1 MDGEFLG
8 NHPCEDC
15 GSNDNLSVYRKL
27 NDDGE
32 EYLDGFC
39 WSCNEYK
46 SPRKLN
52 EWGFEAGSIK
62 YSGGAEVSVDS
73 IQDIL
78 EYDVRGV
85 KERRIKKDVAE
96 LYGMRVGY
104 DQETGEIAE
113 HYYPVTKDGEVT
125 GFFKRTLPKEFSAV
139 GDVKKPQLQGQHLF
153 DKGGLL
159 ENKINRKFIILT
171 EGFLDAL
178 AAYQMMQERNP
189 NYVTPVVSL
198 PNGINAKSVKD
209 NYHFLNSFEKVI
221 VCVDN
226 DEVGRKGAKEICK
239 SLPMGKTKIM
249 SFNEKDASDMLKR
262 GKQEEFYKAFWNS
275 EEYSPAGIVSG
286 EGLWG
291 VVSTDDNT
299 ESVPYPWE
307 GLTKITH
314 GIRAGEMVTLTAGCV
329 DADTEFLTPTGW
341 KRIADYQEGDLV
353 AQYHEGDKISFIEPL
368 KFHKYEADSLWSIR
382 TKYGVDQVLSDEH
395 TVIYL
400 SDKHN
405 ICKKS
410 LKDVKDVQEKS
421 VRGFSGRFL
430 TTFGRYSGG
439 EGLNLSDAEVRL
451 MVAVMADGSFRS
463 NTKHVTVRIKKDR
476 KKIRLVQ
483 LLESAGVS
491 YTRKP
496 VAPYDGFE
504 CFYFYAPKRM
514 KSYDNYWWNANRR
527 QLEIIC
533 DECVHW
539 DGNQTNQF
547 YSSDKDDV
555 DFLQYAFAAIGK
567 RTTVLVDDREDR
579 LTDKPCY
586 RLSVAG
592 NSTVGI
598 KCDAKNKP
606 TFEEYITT
614 DGFKYCF
621 TTETGMWV
629 MRRNFR
635 ICVTGNSGVAKSTF
649 ARKIAH
655 HLLKVTDANI
665 GMMFLEES
673 VKKTGLSLMSM
684 EANKLL
690 HFPDT
695 PRTDGE
701 LRQAFDNTLGTGR
714 VFLYDHFGSADI
726 DTIIENITYFVRAAN
741 CKYIF
746 LDHISIMVSAG
757 GHGDE
762 RKALDEICT
771 KLRTLVQELDIS
783 LFIVSHLKRPSGDT
797 GHEQGLET
805 SLSQLRGSAGIAQL
819 SDMVIGFERNG
830 QHEDPVV
837 RNTTTVRV
845 LKNRFSGETSVA
857 TKVLYNSVTG
867 ELVEVKDIN
876 DDDDISDFLNADME
890 DEEDLR
896 LIA

>member
-39 WSCNEYK
+39 WSCDEYK

-62 YSGGAEVSVDS
+62 YSGGEEVSVDD
-73 IQDIL
+73 IQEILDYDI
-78 EYDVRGV
+78 RGI
-85 KERRIKKDVAE
+85 KERRIKKSVAE
-96 LYGMRVGY
+96 VFGLRVGY
-104 DQETGEIAE
+104 DTESGEIYE
-113 HYYPVTKDGEVT
+113 HYYPVTKDGKVT
-125 GFFKRTLPKEFSAV
+125 GFFKRTLPKSFSAV

-153 DKGGLL
+153 DKGGEF

-171 EGFLDAL
+171 EGFLDMC
-178 AAYQMMQERNP
+178 AAFQMMQDKNP
-189 NYVTPVVSL
+189 NYITPVVSL

-221 VCVDN
+221 VCVDT

-249 SFNEKDASDMLKR
+249 SFNEKDPCDMLKR
-262 GKQEEFYKAFWNS
+262 GKQDEFYKAFWGA

-314 GIRAGEMVTLTAGCV
+314 GIRAGEMVTLTAG
-329 DADTEFLTPTGW
+329 
-341 KRIADYQEGDLV
+341 
-353 AQYHEGDKISFIEPL
+353 
-368 KFHKYEADSLWSIR
+368 
-382 TKYGVDQVLSDEH
+382 
-395 TVIYL
+395 
-400 SDKHN
+400 
-405 ICKKS
+405 
-410 LKDVKDVQEKS
+410 
-421 VRGFSGRFL
+421 
-430 TTFGRYSGG
+430 
-439 EGLNLSDAEVRL
+439 
-451 MVAVMADGSFRS
+451 
-463 NTKHVTVRIKKDR
+463 
-476 KKIRLVQ
+476 
-483 LLESAGVS
+483 
-491 YTRKP
+491 
-496 VAPYDGFE
+496 
-504 CFYFYAPKRM
+504 
-514 KSYDNYWWNANRR
+514 
-527 QLEIIC
+527 
-533 DECVHW
+533 
-539 DGNQTNQF
+539 
-547 YSSDKDDV
+547 
-555 DFLQYAFAAIGK
+555 
-567 RTTVLVDDREDR
+567 
-579 LTDKPCY
+579 
-586 RLSVAG
+586 
-592 NSTVGI
+592 
-598 KCDAKNKP
+598 
-606 TFEEYITT
+606 
-614 DGFKYCF
+614 
-621 TTETGMWV
+621 
-629 MRRNFR
+629 
-635 ICVTGNSGVAKSTF
+635 SGVAKSTF

-673 VKKTGLSLMSM
+673 VKRTGLSLMSM

-690 HFPDT
+690 HIPDT
-695 PRTDGE
+695 PRTEEE
-701 LRQAFDNTLGTGR
+701 LRHAFDSTLGTGR
-714 VFLYDHFGSADI
+714 VFLYNHFGSADI

-830 QHEDPVV
+830 QHEDPIIK
-837 RNTTTVRV
+837 NTTTVRV
-845 LKNRFSGETSVA
+845 LKNRFVGVVGIA

>member
-73 IQDIL
+73 IKDIL

-249 SFNEKDASDMLKR
+249 SFNEKDPCEMLKR

-291 VVSTDDNT
+291 VVSSDDNAL
-299 ESVPYPWE
+299 SVPYPWE

-314 GIRAGEMVTLTAGCV
+314 GIRMGEMVTLTAG
-329 DADTEFLTPTGW
+329 
-341 KRIADYQEGDLV
+341 
-353 AQYHEGDKISFIEPL
+353 
-368 KFHKYEADSLWSIR
+368 
-382 TKYGVDQVLSDEH
+382 
-395 TVIYL
+395 
-400 SDKHN
+400 
-405 ICKKS
+405 
-410 LKDVKDVQEKS
+410 
-421 VRGFSGRFL
+421 
-430 TTFGRYSGG
+430 
-439 EGLNLSDAEVRL
+439 
-451 MVAVMADGSFRS
+451 
-463 NTKHVTVRIKKDR
+463 
-476 KKIRLVQ
+476 
-483 LLESAGVS
+483 
-491 YTRKP
+491 
-496 VAPYDGFE
+496 
-504 CFYFYAPKRM
+504 
-514 KSYDNYWWNANRR
+514 
-527 QLEIIC
+527 
-533 DECVHW
+533 
-539 DGNQTNQF
+539 
-547 YSSDKDDV
+547 
-555 DFLQYAFAAIGK
+555 
-567 RTTVLVDDREDR
+567 
-579 LTDKPCY
+579 
-586 RLSVAG
+586 
-592 NSTVGI
+592 
-598 KCDAKNKP
+598 
-606 TFEEYITT
+606 
-614 DGFKYCF
+614 
-621 TTETGMWV
+621 
-629 MRRNFR
+629 
-635 ICVTGNSGVAKSTF
+635 SGVAKSTF

-655 HLLKVTDANI
+655 HLLRVSDANI

-690 HFPDT
+690 HIPDT
-695 PRTDGE
+695 PRTEEE

-714 VFLYDHFGSADI
+714 VFLFDHFGSADI

-876 DDDDISDFLNADME
+876 EEDDISDFLNADME